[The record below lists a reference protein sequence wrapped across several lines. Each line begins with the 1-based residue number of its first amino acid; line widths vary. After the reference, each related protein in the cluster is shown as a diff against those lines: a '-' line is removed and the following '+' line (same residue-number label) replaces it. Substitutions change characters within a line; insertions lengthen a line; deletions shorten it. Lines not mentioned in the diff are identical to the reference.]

1 MLYKPKYC
9 CHCGEEIERINW
21 GLLTSRRFC
30 ELCETEYK
38 IYDWIP
44 RVFIGVGFFFIITGL
59 GFYWQKPEKPL
70 NIATHQIVSN
80 KTQSNKNLA
89 NENDSSQLSESGNV
103 KDLEKTQQSTSANQ
117 QLTKAQ
123 IAVLNQKA
131 QQQAQIKPIE
141 NQQTAVSETTYFCG
155 AQTKK
160 GTPCTHR
167 VRGGGRCF
175 QHVGQPAI
183 LPPEKLIARQ

>member
-1 MLYKPKYC
+1 MLYKPKFC
-9 CHCGEEIERINW
+9 CQCGAEIQRIDW

-44 RVFIGVGFFFIITGL
+44 RVFVGLGFFFIIIGL

-89 NENDSSQLSESGNV
+89 NQNDSSQLSESGNV
-103 KDLEKTQQSTSANQ
+103 KDLEKTQQNTSANQ
-117 QLTKAQ
+117 FLTKAQ
-123 IAVLNQKA
+123 VAVLNQKA
-131 QQQAQIKPIE
+131 QKQAQIKPNE
-141 NQQTAVSETTYFCG
+141 NQQTAASETLYFCG

-167 VRGGGRCF
+167 VRGGGRCW

-183 LPPEKLIARQ
+183 LPPEKLIASQ